1 MDQEPQIYLASRSPR
16 RAELLR
22 QLGLAFQ
29 PLLLREGYGRD
40 RDVLEEALDGEPPG
54 HYVERMAR
62 TKAQVAGQRMHNRK
76 LPPLPVLGADT
87 EVALGTSIFGKPRDA
102 KDAAAMLARLA
113 GRTHEVLT
121 AVAVRVEDRTD
132 VEVSVSRVTLR
143 KLGAAEIDHYV
154 ATGEPMDKAGAYGIQ
169 GYGAT
174 IVERIDGDFFAVMG
188 LPLVRLTRLLEHVGV
203 VYRFG
208 PPTLGR

>member
-1 MDQEPQIYLASRSPR
+1 MAQEPQLYLASRSPR

-22 QLGLAFQ
+22 QLGVAFDT
-29 PLLLREGYGRD
+29 LLLREGYGRD

-62 TKAQVAGQRMHNRK
+62 TKAQVAGQRMQNRK
-76 LPPLPVLGADT
+76 LVPRPVLGADT
-87 EVALGTSIFGKPRDA
+87 EVTLGTSIFGKPRDA

-132 VEVSVSRVTLR
+132 VEVAVSRVTLR
-143 KLGAAEIDHYV
+143 KLSAAEIDRYV
-154 ATGEPMDKAGAYGIQ
+154 ATGEPMDKAGAYAVQ
-169 GYGAT
+169 GRAAAFITRLEGSYSG
-174 IVERIDGDFFAVMG
+174 VMG
-188 LPLVRLTRLLEHVGV
+188 LPLAETATLLTRAGV
-203 VYRFG
+203 SV
-208 PPTLGR
+208 L